1 MDQAVAS
8 PVAQAAPFLEHY
20 PEKWGPPERVLID
33 KLPFV
38 IGRAGDADHTV
49 YSNKVSKKHAAVV
62 RIGPR
67 FAVRDVGSTNGTFV
81 NGRRVSEALLN
92 DGDIIHVAHKE
103 FCFRCQCPIESSD
116 SAGPEETLA
125 AANRLPES
133 FIRGA
138 RLLLEM
144 IETEAVEILYQ
155 PIVDLADRRVVGFE
169 ALGRGAHPGL
179 SRNPS
184 VLLKLAEQCE
194 LAVPLSQLFRKAA
207 VVYSGGLPKGTR
219 LFLNVHPTELADESF
234 LPSLEEIA
242 RLRRGDH
249 PIVIEIAENAV
260 ADVAALGN
268 IKKALDGFGF
278 EFAYDDF
285 GAGQARLLELTD
297 LPPHYL
303 KLDIGLV
310 QGIELAKPRQDL
322 VQALL
327 RVVGKLG
334 IQVIAEGIENG
345 EVAAM
350 CLKLGCR
357 LGQGFLFGRP
367 ATAP

>member
-1 MDQAVAS
+1 VDQTVAA
-8 PVAQAAPFLEHY
+8 PIALTAPFLEHY
-20 PEKWGPPERVLID
+20 PEKGGPPERVRIE

-38 IGRAGDADHTV
+38 IGRAVDADHTV
-49 YSNKVSKKHAAVV
+49 YSNKVSKRHAAVV
-62 RIGPR
+62 RVGRR

-81 NGRRVSEALLN
+81 NGRRVREALLN

-103 FCFRCQCPIESSD
+103 YCFRCQRPVEAAEST
-116 SAGPEETLA
+116 AEQTLA
-125 AANRLPES
+125 TANRLPES

-144 IETEAVEILYQ
+144 IEAEAVEILYQ

-194 LAVPLSQLFRKAA
+194 LAVPLSQLLRKAA
-207 VVYSGGLPKGTR
+207 VAYAGGLPRGTR
-219 LFLNVHPTELADESF
+219 LFLNVHPAELADDSF
-234 LPSLEEIA
+234 LPSLED
-242 RLRRGDH
+242 LVQLGRGDH

-260 ADVAALGN
+260 ADVEALGN

-297 LPPHYL
+297 IPPHYL

-334 IQVIAEGIENG
+334 IQVVAEGVENE
-345 EVAAM
+345 EVANL

-357 LGQGFLFGRP
+357 LGQGFLFGGP
-367 ATAP
+367 ATKP